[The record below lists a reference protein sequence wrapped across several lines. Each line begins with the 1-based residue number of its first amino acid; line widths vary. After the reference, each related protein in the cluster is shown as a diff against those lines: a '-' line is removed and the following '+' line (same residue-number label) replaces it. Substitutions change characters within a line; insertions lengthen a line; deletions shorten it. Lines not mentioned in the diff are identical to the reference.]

1 MKMIIVIV
9 KDHLR
14 EPLTRALT
22 DAQYRV
28 TGVASTGGFM
38 HSGHTTLLIGVDDTQ
53 VDAAIDLITA
63 TARSAGGEKAEKH
76 GTVYVVP
83 VARFEQV

>member
-1 MKMIIVIV
+1 MKMIIVII

-14 EPLTRALT
+14 EALTRALT
-22 DAQYRV
+22 DGQYRV
-28 TGVASTGGFM
+28 TGIASTGGFM
-38 HSGHTTLLIGVDDTQ
+38 RSGVTTLLIGVDDGQ
-53 VDAAIDLITA
+53 VDAAVELIRKTA
-63 TARSAGGEKAEKH
+63 GSVPGEKH

>member
-1 MKMIIVIV
+1 MKMIIVII
-9 KDHLR
+9 KDNLR

-22 DAQYRV
+22 DGQYRV
-28 TGVASTGGFM
+28 TGIASTGGFM
-38 HSGHTTLLIGVDDTQ
+38 RHGVTTLLIGVDESQ
-53 VDAAIDLITA
+53 VDPAIDLIRS
-63 TARSAGGEKAEKH
+63 TARSAGGEKQ